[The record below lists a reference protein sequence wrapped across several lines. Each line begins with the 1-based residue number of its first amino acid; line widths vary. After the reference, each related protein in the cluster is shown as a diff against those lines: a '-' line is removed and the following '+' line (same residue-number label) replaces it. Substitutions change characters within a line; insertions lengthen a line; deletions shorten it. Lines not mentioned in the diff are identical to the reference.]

1 MPRSGAD
8 RDHVGM
14 RGIDANSGKTLDGLG
29 HLRQSIRDV
38 LTTPVGS
45 RVLRRD
51 YGSQLFELLDAPT
64 NLSLRMD
71 LIAATVDA
79 LTRWEPRLRVDR
91 VDIAMP
97 RPGQINVHVDGT
109 YLPNGQFITIEGIEV
124 S

>member
-8 RDHVGM
+8 HDHVGM